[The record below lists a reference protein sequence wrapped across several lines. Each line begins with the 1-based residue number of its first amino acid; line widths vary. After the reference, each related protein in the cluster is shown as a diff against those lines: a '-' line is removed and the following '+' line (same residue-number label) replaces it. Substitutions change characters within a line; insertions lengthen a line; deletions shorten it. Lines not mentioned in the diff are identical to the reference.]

1 MFGLLEQPAGLFY
14 DPTDAVAGGTVT
26 VGQRPEPVNILS
38 QTNLSLLSCLF
49 SFQTFSLS
57 AKTSPVS
64 SLLSRLA
71 FQSNCPVAPG
81 AITDTKY
88 AVLVYYG
95 FPPRPYRVLGS
106 LDATTA
112 SGMNAVGY
120 AASKAKALGAD
131 AVIFQTKGTQVV
143 GATGF
148 GNVTATQIGGTTF
161 GSDAATSVPITWD
174 KASLIAIKWL

>member
-1 MFGLLEQPAGLFY
+1 MISTPY
-14 DPTDAVAGGTVT
+14 T
-26 VGQRPEPVNILS
+26 GQQQNW
-38 QTNLSLLSCLF
+38 
-49 SFQTFSLS
+49 
-57 AKTSPVS
+57 
-64 SLLSRLA
+64 
-71 FQSNCPVAPG
+71 PVAPG

-131 AVIFQTKGTQVV
+131 AVIFQTKGTQIV

-148 GNVTATQIGGTTF
+148 GNATATQIGGTTF
-161 GSDAATSVPITWD
+161 ASGTATSVPITWN
-174 KASLIAIKWL
+174 KVSVIAIK